1 MLPWAGTPEGPAK
14 PSHSFPS
21 PWEGGLGLTN
31 LIQVSNSQ
39 QSLSFVG
46 DDRI

>member
-1 MLPWAGTPEGPAK
+1 MLSWAGTPEGPAT
-14 PSHSFPS
+14 PSHSF

-31 LIQVSNSQ
+31 LIRVSNSQ